1 MCKTREKNELKSIVI
16 PASYEPYLHDAL
28 KEIEYQ
34 MWLKRN
40 QGLLNSEHPEIL
52 ENVVGDI
59 GEKSFIVANWLCTL
73 DLKRIQLHKGIITK
87 LTAEELQK
95 LKSKICDLI

>member
-1 MCKTREKNELKSIVI
+1 MIVAVNEIAKHPKLISDINEVVYVQDKRKKELKSIVI

-40 QGLLNSEHPEIL
+40 EGLLKNKHPEIL

-59 GEKSFIVANWLCTL
+59 G
-73 DLKRIQLHKGIITK
+73 D
-87 LTAEELQK
+87 
-95 LKSKICDLI
+95 KI

>member
-1 MCKTREKNELKSIVI
+1 MHKGDRMIVAVNEIAKHPKIISDADEIIYVQDKRKNELKSIVI

-28 KEIEYQ
+28 KEVEYQ

-52 ENVVGDI
+52 ENVVGDL
-59 GEKSFIVANWLCTL
+59 G
-73 DLKRIQLHKGIITK
+73 DK
-87 LTAEELQK
+87 L
-95 LKSKICDLI
+95 

>member
-1 MCKTREKNELKSIVI
+1 MYKGDSMIVAVNEIAKHPKLISDINEVVYVQDKRKKELKSIVI

-40 QGLLNSEHPEIL
+40 EGLLNNEHPKIL

-59 GEKSFIVANWLCTL
+59 G
-73 DLKRIQLHKGIITK
+73 D
-87 LTAEELQK
+87 
-95 LKSKICDLI
+95 KI

>member
-1 MCKTREKNELKSIVI
+1 MIVAINEIAKHPKIISDANEIIYVQDKRKNELKSIVI

-40 QGLLNSEHPEIL
+40 KGLLKKRHPEIL
-52 ENVVGDI
+52 ENIVDDI
-59 GEKSFIVANWLCTL
+59 G
-73 DLKRIQLHKGIITK
+73 D
-87 LTAEELQK
+87 
-95 LKSKICDLI
+95 KI

>member
-1 MCKTREKNELKSIVI
+1 MIVAINEIAKHPKIISDVHEIIYIQDKRKNELKSIVI

-40 QGLLNSEHPEIL
+40 QGLLNNKHPDML
-52 ENVVGDI
+52 ENIVDDI
-59 GEKSFIVANWLCTL
+59 GK
-73 DLKRIQLHKGIITK
+73 K
-87 LTAEELQK
+87 L
-95 LKSKICDLI
+95 